1 MSLVDYGL
9 RGCDH
14 IGLTVPNLDEAVK
27 FFTEVIGCEYIFDGG
42 SVSNTPKF
50 MSESL
55 NVNPKAS
62 LRYCF
67 VRCKNGSNFEL
78 FEYESPDQKKEAPK
92 NSDIGGH
99 HLAIYVD
106 DIYSAVKFLKSK
118 NLRIFGDVN
127 EISSGPA
134 AGSSWV
140 YFLAPWGLQME
151 LVSFPNGKDY
161 EKTSKRILW
170 HSKFPGRI

>member
-9 RGCDH
+9 SGCDH
-14 IGLTVPNLDEAVK
+14 IGLTVPNLDEAVE

-42 SVSNTPKF
+42 CVGNSPEF
-50 MSESL
+50 MTESL

-62 LRYCF
+62 LKYCF
-67 VRCKNGSNFEL
+67 LRCKNGTNFEI
-78 FEYESPDQKKEAPK
+78 FEYESPDQKNDAPK

-118 NLRIFGDVN
+118 NIRIFGDVN

-140 YFLAPWGLQME
+140 YFLTPWGLQME
-151 LVSFPNGKDY
+151 VVRFPNGKAY
-161 EKTSKRILW
+161 EKTSDRVLW
-170 HSKFPGRI
+170 HSIFPGRI

>member
-55 NVNPKAS
+55 NVNP
-62 LRYCF
+62 
-67 VRCKNGSNFEL
+67 
-78 FEYESPDQKKEAPK
+78 
-92 NSDIGGH
+92 
-99 HLAIYVD
+99 
-106 DIYSAVKFLKSK
+106 VK
-118 NLRIFGDVN
+118 
-127 EISSGPA
+127 
-134 AGSSWV
+134 
-140 YFLAPWGLQME
+140 
-151 LVSFPNGKDY
+151 
-161 EKTSKRILW
+161 
-170 HSKFPGRI
+170 

>member
-1 MSLVDYGL
+1 MSLIDYGL

-14 IGLTVPNLDEAVK
+14 IGLTVPDLDEAVI
-27 FFTEVIGCEYIFDGG
+27 FFTEVIGCDFIFDGG
-42 SVSNTPKF
+42 SVSDSPKF
-50 MSESL
+50 MTESL

-62 LRYCF
+62 LKYCF
-67 VRCKNGSNFEL
+67 LRCKNGTNFEI
-78 FEYESPDQKKEAPK
+78 FEYESPDQKNNIPK

-106 DIYSAVKFLKSK
+106 DIYSAVEFLKSK
-118 NLRIFGDVN
+118 KIKILGKIN

-140 YFLAPWGLQME
+140 YFLTPWNLQME
-151 LVSFPNGKDY
+151 LVCFPKGKAY
-161 EKTSKRILW
+161 EKTSDKVLW
-170 HSKFPGRI
+170 HSKYPGRI

>member
-1 MSLVDYGL
+1 MSLIDYGL

-14 IGLTVPNLDEAVK
+14 IGLTVPELDEAVK
-27 FFTEVIGCEYIFDGG
+27 FFTEVIGCEFIFDGG
-42 SVSNTPKF
+42 SVSNSPKF

-55 NVNPKAS
+55 NVNPEAS
-62 LRYCF
+62 LKYCF
-67 VRCKNGSNFEL
+67 LRCKNGSNFEL
-78 FEYESPDQKKEAPK
+78 FEYESPDQNNYVPK

-106 DIYSAVKFLKSK
+106 DIYSAVEFLKSK
-118 NLRIFGDVN
+118 KIKILGNIN

-140 YFLAPWGLQME
+140 YFLTPWGLQME
-151 LVSFPNGKDY
+151 LVSFTNGKAY
-161 EKTSKRILW
+161 EKTSARVLW
-170 HSKFPGRI
+170 HSKFTSRI

>member
-55 NVNPKAS
+55 NVNPEAS

-67 VRCKNGSNFEL
+67 LRCKNGSNFEL
-78 FEYESPDQKKEAPK
+78 FEYESPDQKNDAPK

-99 HLAIYVD
+99 HLACLLY
-106 DIYSAVKFLKSK
+106 
-118 NLRIFGDVN
+118 
-127 EISSGPA
+127 
-134 AGSSWV
+134 
-140 YFLAPWGLQME
+140 
-151 LVSFPNGKDY
+151 
-161 EKTSKRILW
+161 TSPSPRD
-170 HSKFPGRI
+170 